1 MNDDDMTF
9 QIQGANG
16 TDTIT
21 ISTDDSSTI
30 VLSDMDLTLGHG
42 TTVIPPTN
50 KAFQWNGHAGGAG
63 WASVNDLFKTAT
75 ETKNSVVYDL
85 DIDPLAAII
94 EIKAEGR
101 FPDIELIKRHIPTKE
116 TNLYAQSIREYFL
129 DKIVTQK
136 LSSTYRDTDFK
147 RDMVKALKL
156 SGKQVLED
164 QHIRLLYR
172 MPDFYEED
180 IFLDAIVEKN
190 RSYPTN
196 NRETLKNVS
205 LTYIGSLDF
214 YRRGYRAKNFYFKNS
229 EGFVFLISSASS
241 TNLLPITTIF
251 NQIKTMVVS
260 GTANSSKLKGHD
272 FNIIT
277 LEHKYN
283 VEEFT
288 F

>member
-1 MNDDDMTF
+1 MNDDDDNMTF
-9 QIQGANG
+9 AIGHGAAAS
-16 TDTIT
+16 DTIT
-21 ISTDDSSTI
+21 ITADDNSTI
-30 VLSDMDLTLGHG
+30 DLSD
-42 TTVIPPTN
+42 IKINASPFPN
-50 KAFQWNGHAGGAG
+50 KFQWNGLGGGPG
-63 WASVNDLFKTAT
+63 WASVIDSFKSTT

-101 FPDIELIKRHIPTKE
+101 FPDIELIKRHIPSKE
-116 TNLYAQSIREYFL
+116 TNEYAQTIREYFL
-129 DKIVTQK
+129 DKVVTQK

-156 SGKQVLED
+156 SGKQVLEEH
-164 QHIRLLYR
+164 HIKLLYR
-172 MPDFYEED
+172 MPDFYKED
-180 IFLDAIVEKN
+180 IFLDTIVENN

-196 NRETLKNVS
+196 SRETLKNVS

-229 EGFVFLISSASS
+229 EGFVFLISSSNS
-241 TNLLPITTIF
+241 TNLLPITKIF

>member
-9 QIQGANG
+9 QIQGVGG

-30 VLSDMDLTLGHG
+30 VLNDIDLTLGHG

-50 KAFQWNGHAGGAG
+50 KAFQWNGLGGGAG
-63 WASVNDLFKTAT
+63 WASVNDLFKTPT

-136 LSSTYRDTDFK
+136 LSSTYRDTEFK

-180 IFLDAIVEKN
+180 IVPRTSIL
-190 RSYPTN
+190 R
-196 NRETLKNVS
+196 TLKV
-205 LTYIGSLDF
+205 LCF
-214 YRRGYRAKNFYFKNS
+214 
-229 EGFVFLISSASS
+229 
-241 TNLLPITTIF
+241 
-251 NQIKTMVVS
+251 
-260 GTANSSKLKGHD
+260 
-272 FNIIT
+272 
-277 LEHKYN
+277 
-283 VEEFT
+283 
-288 F
+288 